1 MFQERAKTLRGISL
15 SIDAVCIMLGF
26 GAALLLRAFHGQ
38 IPVLRTL
45 IPATPWGA
53 ESAVRADYAMLL
65 AASLAAWLLALYRTK
80 LYESPGAQHPASI
93 LSAYTKALILAVL
106 ATAAVT
112 FVLKMAGISRVFFG
126 YFFGISFAILF
137 SKQLVVSHFLRQ
149 LQYAAAG
156 RRHALVIGAGKPA
169 EQLCRVLEDSGETGY
184 QLVGLLL
191 AGEPAA
197 GETLD
202 CPVIGKLEELDTVLV
217 QNPVDEVFVVG
228 GARDLALLAPVA
240 ERLLETGRVVSLV
253 AALESGAHG
262 VRGRITEFSGVP
274 MLSFGP
280 MPRDEVASVSKRAFD
295 ITLSALGLVVSLPLM
310 LATAV
315 AIRAFDPGPLLFRQ
329 KRLGQNGTP
338 FTLYKFRS
346 MRQDA
351 EDFLKDDPELYQRY
365 LENDHKLAENEDPRI
380 TRLGR
385 FLRKSSLDEL
395 PQLWN
400 VLRGDMSLVGP
411 RPVTP
416 PQIGQFGAH
425 ASTILAVRP
434 GITGHWQING
444 RSDVQYPERAFMDLD
459 YAGQNSIAS
468 DLITLI
474 RTLPAVISRKGSH

>member
-1 MFQERAKTLRGISL
+1 MFRERARTLRAMSL
-15 SIDAVCIMLGF
+15 SIDAICITIAF
-26 GAALLLRAFHGQ
+26 GAALAMRVFHDQIPGLRA
-38 IPVLRTL
+38 L
-45 IPATPWGA
+45 IPASPWAA
-53 ESAVRADYAMLL
+53 ESAVRADYAVLL
-65 AASLAAWLLALYRTK
+65 AASLAAWLLALSRTK
-80 LYESPGAQHPASI
+80 LYESPGAQRPASI
-93 LSAYTKALILAVL
+93 LSAYTKALVLAAL
-106 ATAAVT
+106 ATAFVT
-112 FVLKMAGISRVFFG
+112 FAFKMGGISRLFFG
-126 YFFGISFAILF
+126 YYFALSFGILL
-137 SKQLVVSHFLRQ
+137 SKQLVASHFLRQ
-149 LQYAAAG
+149 LQRNTNG
-156 RRHALVIGAGKPA
+156 LRQALVIGAGAPA
-169 EQLCRVLEDSGETGY
+169 IHLCQVLQESSETGY
-184 QLVGLLL
+184 ELLGLLVSREPE
-191 AGEPAA
+191 AGEVMDFPI
-197 GETLD
+197 L
-202 CPVIGKLEELDTVLV
+202 GKLEEIENVLV
-217 QNPVDEVFVVG
+217 LNRVDEIFVVG
-228 GARDLALLAPVA
+228 GARDLAQLAPVA

-253 AALESGAHG
+253 AALESGTHG
-262 VRGRITEFSGVP
+262 VRGRITEFSGIP

-310 LATAV
+310 LVVAV
-315 AIRAFDPGPLLFRQ
+315 AIRIFDPGPLLF
-329 KRLGQNGTP
+329 GQQRVGKDGKA
-338 FTLYKFRS
+338 FTFYKFRS

-351 EDFLKDDPELYQRY
+351 EDFLKDDPELYRRY

-459 YAGQNSIAS
+459 YAGENSIAS
-468 DLITLI
+468 DFMTLI
-474 RTLPAVISRKGSH
+474 RTIPAVIARRGSH